1 MLREIFIKY
10 LNNQC
15 SPAEVAELFAYFNV
29 PENEKVLRELI
40 IESLEKIDPNNDW
53 EGLNLNITQKTN
65 N

>member
-1 MLREIFIKY
+1 MREIFIKY

-15 SPAEVAELFAYFNV
+15 SPAEVAELFAHFNV
-29 PENEKVLRELI
+29 PENEKILRALI

-53 EGLNLNITQKTN
+53 EGLNLNIPQTTN

>member
-1 MLREIFIKY
+1 MQELFSKY

-15 SPAEVAELFAYFNV
+15 SPAEVAELFAHFNV
-29 PENEKVLRELI
+29 PENEKVLRALI

-53 EGLNLNITQKTN
+53 DGLNPNITQKTN

>member
-1 MLREIFIKY
+1 MREIFIKY

-15 SPAEVAELFAYFNV
+15 SPAEVAELFAHFNV
-29 PENEKVLRELI
+29 PENEKILRALI

-53 EGLNLNITQKTN
+53 EGLNLNIPKTTN

>member
-1 MLREIFIKY
+1 MREIFIKY

-15 SPAEVAELFAYFNV
+15 SPAEVAELFAHFNV
-29 PENEKVLRELI
+29 PENEKILRALI

-53 EGLNLNITQKTN
+53 DGLNLNITQTTN